1 MADWFAF
8 VLAIGEE
15 FLVWLSSMSLLGTS
29 LRLIKYL
36 EQNTNDKETNNE
48 TT

>member
-29 LRLIKYL
+29 LGGLIVGFFIIGVLFKILY
-36 EQNTNDKETNNE
+36 KP
-48 TT
+48 